1 MFQVVSARVIN
12 ASDFFFLQ
20 VCLGELSTV
29 IIFIIICLDRLDL
42 QTWNVKFQ
50 TSFQHLLSCMCREE

>member
-12 ASDFFFLQ
+12 ASDFFLQ

-42 QTWNVKFQ
+42 QTWNEKFQ
-50 TSFQHLLSCMCREE
+50 TSFQHLLSCMCRED